1 MCGRFRLGKGKAAL
15 REYFGAENDVDWS
28 PRYNIAPTDPILT
41 VRQHRHHPG
50 RKLTLM
56 KWGLIPYWSKDAS
69 GAARMIN
76 ARSESAANK
85 PAFRDSLQTRRC
97 LIPADGF
104 YEWKKPEKQP
114 YCFMLKDDSLFAFAG
129 IWDRWRAPDGNLVES
144 CSILTGEPNELAR
157 PVHDR
162 MPVILPPDA
171 YELWLDPGFTNLTAV
186 TEMLKP
192 FSASFM
198 KSFPVSTRVNS
209 VENDDAE
216 CAAPVAGRSAPPTTA
231 SLFG

>member
-15 REYFGAENDVDWS
+15 REYFGTENDIDWS
-28 PRYNIAPTDPILT
+28 PRYNVAPTDQIPT
-41 VRQHRHHPG
+41 VRQDRKHPV
-50 RKLTLM
+50 RKLALM
-56 KWGLIPYWSKDAS
+56 KWGLVPYWSKDAS

-129 IWDRWRAPDGNLVES
+129 LWDRWRSPDGSTIES

-157 PVHDR
+157 PFHDR
-162 MPVILPPDA
+162 MPVILPPDS
-171 YELWLDPGFTNLTAV
+171 YELWLDPGFTNLASV
-186 TEMLKP
+186 TDMLKP
-192 FSASFM
+192 LTASLM
-198 KSFPVSTRVNS
+198 KSFPVSSRVNS
-209 VENDDAE
+209 VQNDDAE
-216 CAAPVAGRSAPPTTA
+216 CAEPIVERGTPPTAA

>member
-15 REYFGAENDVDWS
+15 REYFGADSDVDWS
-28 PRYNIAPTDPILT
+28 PRYNIAPTDAIPT
-41 VRQHRHHPG
+41 VRQDRKQPV

-76 ARSESAANK
+76 ARSESAASK

-114 YCFMLKDDSLFAFAG
+114 YCFTLKDGSLFAFAG
-129 IWDRWRAPDGNLVES
+129 IWDRWRAPDGNTVES

-157 PVHDR
+157 PIHDR

-171 YELWLDPGFTNLTAV
+171 YELWLDPGFTNLEGVA
-186 TEMLKP
+186 EMLEP
-192 FSASFM
+192 FSASQM
-198 KSFPVSTRVNS
+198 KSFPVSSRVNS
-209 VENDDAE
+209 VQNDDAE
-216 CAAPVAGRSAPPTTA
+216 CGEPMAERSTPPTTA